1 MQMKYSLFVV
11 LLFTKGL
18 QAQFS
23 GDFVRKN
30 HVQFTIN
37 GKPYKY
43 IGTNYWYGSLLAL
56 HKDES
61 RGKERLKAELDFLQQ
76 AGVHN
81 VRILAG
87 AEGTGIINE
96 VYRVAP
102 PLQPEQG
109 VFNEEVLN
117 GLDYLLTEM
126 GKRKMKAVIY
136 LSNNWEWSGGFL
148 QYLNWNGL
156 IADSTLVRKPG
167 WDELRDQV
175 SKFYTCDPCKAAYE
189 KQVRF
194 ILAHT
199 NIYSGLKYTDDPA
212 IMSWEIANEPRP
224 MRPAAVNDYKN
235 WIRDV
240 AVVIKSIDTNHLL
253 TIGTEGYIGT
263 EQSAALYE
271 EVHTDK
277 LVDYLTIHIWPKNW
291 AWFSDTSV
299 AKGLPAVIQQTTDYI
314 QQHVNIATKLKK
326 PLVIEEFGLPRNN
339 GSFNVVSSTQ
349 SRDIYYNTV
358 FDMQQQHPVIA
369 GVNFWAFGG
378 RARPVPGQFFHKEGD
393 DYMGDPP
400 QEEQGLNTVFDSDSS
415 TWNIIREYTNKLKFR

>member
-1 MQMKYSLFVV
+1 MKYSLFVV
-11 LLFTKGL
+11 LLFTSGL
-18 QAQFS
+18 QAQVS
-23 GDFVRKN
+23 GNFVRKN
-30 HVQFTIN
+30 DTQFTIN
-37 GKPYKY
+37 SKPYHY

-56 HKDES
+56 HKDEN

-76 AGVHN
+76 AGVTN
-81 VRILAG
+81 LRILAG
-87 AEGTGIINE
+87 AEGKGIINE

-109 VFNEEVLN
+109 VFNEEVLY

-156 IADSTLVRKPG
+156 IADSTLQRKPG

-175 SKFYTCDPCKAAYE
+175 SGFYSCNPCKDAYAS
-189 KQVRF
+189 QVRY
-194 ILAHT
+194 IISHT
-199 NIYSGLKYTDDPA
+199 NKYTGLKYADEPT

-224 MRPAAVNDYKN
+224 MRPAAVNDYKR
-235 WIRDV
+235 WIREV
-240 AVVIKSIDTNHLL
+240 ATLIKSADPNHLL

-263 EQSAALYE
+263 EQSAALFE

-277 LVDYLTIHIWPKNW
+277 LIDYLTIHIWPKNW
-291 AWFSDTSV
+291 GWFSDTSV
-299 AKGLPAVIQQTTDYI
+299 AKGLPVVIRKTTDYI
-314 QQHVNIATKLKK
+314 QQHISIATKLQK

-339 GSFNVVSSTQ
+339 GSFSVSGSTQ
-349 SRDIYYNTV
+349 SRDKYYKAV
-358 FDMQQQHPVIA
+358 FDIQQTNPVIA

-378 RARPVPGQFFHKEGD
+378 TARPVPGQHFRKDGD

-415 TWNIIREYTNKLKFR
+415 TWHIIRHYTNQLKFR